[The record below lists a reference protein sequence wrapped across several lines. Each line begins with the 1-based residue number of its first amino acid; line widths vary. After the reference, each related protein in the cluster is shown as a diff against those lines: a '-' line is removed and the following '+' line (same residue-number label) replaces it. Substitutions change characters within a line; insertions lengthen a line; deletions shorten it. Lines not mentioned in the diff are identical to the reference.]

1 VLISVTAAV
10 RAWLSE
16 FALNKTNQQRR
27 SSMKIGMTSAILVG
41 ILGAPWAAS
50 ANAQDIALG
59 YLPSAAGPFATFSK
73 TNEISA
79 QIAIDE
85 INAGGGIAGKKL
97 RIVAFDTAGKP
108 DQAVV
113 GLRKLADDDKVLAI
127 IGPFSSSECRVV
139 FPAGDRAGVVAM
151 SMASSAP
158 KLAEPFQYAFRNTSD
173 EGYMFERV
181 MRALK
186 SKNVPIATGA
196 IAYATD
202 DVISK
207 VMGENVLPGIMKKA
221 GTDVK
226 LSVTFQTAAF
236 DFSAQASQLV
246 AQPTD
251 LIGVGSGPEPATRL
265 VQELRRQGHKG
276 RLVAGSTIADPELG
290 RQMGTAGDGT
300 TIPTTFYSELNDR
313 TKAFQAEFAKRARA
327 AGLDRGMA
335 AQFDAATYDI
345 VLLYAHAMKQA
356 NVTGEPSKLAT
367 ERTAIKDEL
376 RKMKNFGALEGA
388 ISFGAN
394 GDALKPVYAIQLQAA
409 KWTLIEQFAP
419 DL

>member
-1 VLISVTAAV
+1 
-10 RAWLSE
+10 
-16 FALNKTNQQRR
+16 
-27 SSMKIGMTSAILVG
+27 MKIALTGAILLGGLAVPCAG
-41 ILGAPWAAS
+41 I
-50 ANAQDIALG
+50 AQDIPLG
-59 YLPSAAGPFATFSK
+59 YLPSAAGPFATFSR
-73 TNEISA
+73 TNEIAA

-85 INAGGGIAGKKL
+85 VNASGGISGRKL
-97 RIVAFDTAGKP
+97 RLVSFDTAGKP

-113 GLRKLADDDKVLAI
+113 GLRKLADDDKVVAI
-127 IGPFSSSECRVV
+127 IGPLSSSECRVV
-139 FPAGDRAGVVAM
+139 FPAGDRAGIVAM

-158 KLAEPFQYAFRNTSD
+158 KLAEPFRYAFRNTSD

-186 SKNVPIATGA
+186 AKNLPIATGA

-207 VMGENVLPGIMKKA
+207 VMGENVLPGLMKKA

-251 LIGVGSGPEPATRL
+251 LVGVGSGPEPATRL

-276 RLVAGSTIADPELG
+276 RLVAGSTISDPELG
-290 RQMGTAGDGT
+290 RQMGAAGDGT
-300 TIPTTFYSELNDR
+300 TIPTTFYAELNDR

-327 AGLDRGMA
+327 AGLDRTTA

-345 VLLYAHAMKQA
+345 VLFYAQTMKQA
-356 NVTGEPSKLAT
+356 NVTGEPSKLAA

-376 RKMKNFGALEGA
+376 RKMKNFPALEGA
-388 ISFGAN
+388 ISFGEN
-394 GDALKPVYAIQLQAA
+394 GDALKPVYVIQLQAGR
-409 KWTLIEQFAP
+409 WTLIDQFAP

>member
-1 VLISVTAAV
+1 MNTRLSGAVLAA
-10 RAWLSE
+10 
-16 FALNKTNQQRR
+16 ALATLWAG
-27 SSMKIGMTSAILVG
+27 S
-41 ILGAPWAAS
+41 AAS
-50 ANAQDIALG
+50 QEILLG
-59 YLPSAAGPFATFSK
+59 YLPSAAGPYATFSK
-73 TNEISA
+73 TNEIGA

-85 INAGGGIAGKKL
+85 INAAGGIAGKRL
-97 RIVAFDTAGKP
+97 RIVSFDTAGKP

-113 GLRKLADDDKVLAI
+113 GLRKLAEDDKVRAV
-127 IGPFSSSECRVV
+127 IGPLSSSECRVV
-139 FPAGDRAGVVAM
+139 FPAGDRLGVVSM

-173 EGYMFERV
+173 EAYMFERV

-186 SKNVPIATGA
+186 DKGFPTATA
-196 IAYATD
+196 AVAYATD

-207 VMGENVLPGIMKKA
+207 VMGENVLPGIMKKF

-226 LSVTFQTAAF
+226 LSATFQTQSF

-251 LIGVGSGPEPATRL
+251 LIGIGSGPEPATRL

-290 RQMGTAGDGT
+290 RQMGKAGDGT
-300 TIPTTFYSELNDR
+300 TIPTTFYADLNDR
-313 TKAFQAEFAKRARA
+313 TKAFQAEFAKRAKA
-327 AGLDRGMA
+327 AGLDRTTA

-345 VLLYAHAMKQA
+345 VLFYAHAMKQA
-356 NVTGEPSKLAT
+356 KVTGDPARLAA

-376 RKMKNFGALEGA
+376 RKMKDFPALEGS
-388 ISFGAN
+388 ISFGSN
-394 GDALKPVYAIQLQAA
+394 GDALKPVYVITLQDG
-409 KWTLIEQFAP
+409 KWTLIGQFP
-419 DL
+419 PGS

>member
-1 VLISVTAAV
+1 
-10 RAWLSE
+10 
-16 FALNKTNQQRR
+16 
-27 SSMKIGMTSAILVG
+27 MKIASTSAIL
-41 ILGAPWAAS
+41 IAALAAWS
-50 ANAQDIALG
+50 SDAAAQDIALG

-73 TNEISA
+73 TNEIAA

-97 RIVAFDTAGKP
+97 RIVSFDTAGKP

-127 IGPFSSSECRVV
+127 IGPLSSSECRVV
-139 FPAGDRAGVVAM
+139 FPAGDRTGVVAM

-173 EGYMFERV
+173 EGYMFDRV

-186 SKNVPIATGA
+186 AKNLPIATGA

-207 VMGENVLPGIMKKA
+207 VMGENVLPGLMKKA

-290 RQMGTAGDGT
+290 GQMGAAGDGT

-313 TKAFQAEFAKRARA
+313 ARAFQAEFAKRAKA
-327 AGLDRGMA
+327 AGLDRSTA
-335 AQFDAATYDI
+335 AQFDASTYDI
-345 VLLYAHAMKQA
+345 VLFYAYAMKQA
-356 NVTGEPSKLAT
+356 NVMGDASKLAA

-376 RKMKNFGALEGA
+376 RKMKNFPALEGT

-394 GDALKPVYAIQLQAA
+394 GDALKPVYVIQLQAGR
-409 KWTLIEQFAP
+409 WTLIEQFAAA
-419 DL
+419 L